1 MKEGSDDYLFIFA
14 RHEDIKEGK
23 TTDIYFYRTLKIL
36 EEEKLADTMVYAE
49 ITISSLPRGYPWG
62 IFGGLRDVA
71 KLFEGIPVDID
82 AFPEGSVIYKS
93 DYYGI
98 REPVMTIRGP
108 YGKFV
113 IYETPLLGF
122 LCVGSGIA
130 SKAARIRKAAGNDVL
145 IVSFGARRT
154 HPAISP
160 FNAFYAYIGGC
171 DAVSCVLG
179 AERFLGMKPVGTMP
193 HSLMIIY
200 SVLEGD
206 HAEAWKAFD
215 RIMPSDVPR
224 IILCDTYLDEV
235 AEAIRA
241 VEKVGPDRIWGF
253 RLDTP
258 SSRRGKF
265 NDIVREVIWE
275 LRARG
280 YDGKVFVSGGI
291 DEDAIPELV
300 RAGVSGFGVGSSI
313 ANARIVD
320 FAMDIVAVHHESR
333 WVPCA
338 KRGKLSGVKKVY
350 RCPSCLIDVVRLENE
365 SAPRCPKCGREM
377 ESMLKPL
384 IRNGEVVV
392 EFPKPNETRKY
403 VLEQLE
409 KLELDKKPWD

>member
-1 MKEGSDDYLFIFA
+1 MNWKDDNYLFIFA
-14 RHEDIKEGK
+14 KHEDVKEGK
-23 TTDIYFYRTLKIL
+23 TTDIYFYRTLRIL
-36 EEEKLADTMVYAE
+36 EEENLADTLVHAE
-49 ITISSLPRGYPWG
+49 ITISSLPYGYPWG
-62 IFGGLRDVA
+62 ILGGIRDVA
-71 KLFEGIPVDID
+71 KLFEGVPVDID
-82 AFPEGSVIYKS
+82 AFPEGSVIYKT

-130 SKAARIRKAAGNDVL
+130 SKAARIRKAAGNNVL
-145 IVSFGARRT
+145 VVSFGARRT

-179 AERFLGMKPVGTMP
+179 AEKFLGMKPVGTMP

-200 SVLEGD
+200 SVLKGD
-206 HAEAWKAFD
+206 HSEAWKAFD
-215 RIMPSDVPR
+215 RVMPEDVPR

-235 AEAIRA
+235 SEAIRA
-241 VEKVGPDRIWGF
+241 VKTVGPDRVWGF

-265 NDIVREVIWE
+265 ADIVREVIWE
-275 LRARG
+275 LKARG
-280 YDGKVFVSGGI
+280 FDGKVFVSGGI
-291 DEDAIPELV
+291 DEDTIPELV
-300 RAGVSGFGVGSSI
+300 KAGVSGFGVGSSI

-320 FAMDIVAVHHESR
+320 FAMDIVAIYLHDE

-338 KRGKLSGVKKVY
+338 KRGKLSGVKRVY
-350 RCPSCLIDVVRLENE
+350 RCSECLIDVVRFEHE
-365 SAPRCPKCGREM
+365 SVPKCPKCGKNM

-384 IRNGEVVV
+384 VSKGKIVRK
-392 EFPKPNETRKY
+392 FPKPEETRKY
-403 VLEQLE
+403 VLTQLE
-409 KLELDKKPWD
+409 KIELDRKPWD